1 MTDTTEPTPSTDA
14 RGDAPGD
21 ARSDAAVR
29 RRLERSTLN
38 AVLDDHPTVADVLAR
53 HGVDPR
59 TRCHHAARAYM
70 PLRVVLRR
78 ICPVDDVD
86 ATWRDL
92 VACVR
97 EGRRA

>member
-1 MTDTTEPTPSTDA
+1 MADPTETTPSIDA
-14 RGDAPGD
+14 RTA
-21 ARSDAAVR
+21 ARSAAAVR

-38 AVLDDHPTVADVLAR
+38 AVLDDHPAAADVLAR
-53 HGVDPR
+53 HSVDPR
-59 TRCHHAARAYM
+59 LRCHHAARAYL

-78 ICPVDDVD
+78 ICPVDDVE

-97 EGRRA
+97 EGRRAS